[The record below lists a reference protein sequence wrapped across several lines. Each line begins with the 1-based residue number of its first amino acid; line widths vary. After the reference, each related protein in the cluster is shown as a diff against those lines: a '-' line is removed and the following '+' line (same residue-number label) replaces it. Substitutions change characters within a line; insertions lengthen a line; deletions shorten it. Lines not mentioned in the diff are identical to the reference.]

1 MKKRLAIGALLALAT
16 SSYAQEPDSI
26 IQVPDTITV
35 MFWGDMMSH
44 TTQVKAAHD
53 AVNDTYDYNPC
64 FEKVKEAISGADIA
78 VCNLE
83 CTLAGKPYKGYPCFS
98 APDQY
103 FEAMVNNGFDVFLTA
118 NNHCI
123 DTGKRGL
130 ELTREKLLKKDIIQ
144 IGTYKDSTDRAERY
158 PAIIEIRG
166 VKIAMLCYTYGTNG
180 IKVTEPNVVN
190 YTDTAQIKLDI
201 EESKSRGA
209 DYIIANMHWGIEY
222 EHTPRKSQ
230 KELAHWLINNGV
242 DHVIGGHPHVVQP
255 AELFK
260 GNDGREHFIV
270 YSLGNVLANTQQEGG
285 DGGIAVTLRLP
296 ASKTYDKP
304 SVSYSIYH
312 TARPAWSKVSNYT
325 IFPYEYDSESLPEGE
340 KTRMTNFIDATKKV
354 MSEGSDIPLKP
365 MTIDN

>member
-1 MKKRLAIGALLALAT
+1 MNRIIAFSSIIAMAT
-16 SSYAQEPDSI
+16 TVNAQETDSI
-26 IQVPDTITV
+26 AVGQDTITV

-44 TTQVKAAHD
+44 TTQVKAAYD
-53 AVNDTYDYNPC
+53 ATNDTYDYNPC
-64 FEKVKEAISGADIA
+64 FAKVKEAISNVDIA

-103 FEAMVNNGFDVFLTA
+103 FEAMVNSGFDVFLTA

-123 DTGKRGL
+123 DTGKKGL
-130 ELTREKLLKKDIIQ
+130 ELTVDKLLKREIVQ

-158 PAIIEIRG
+158 PAIIDVRG

-180 IKVTEPNVVN
+180 IKVTAPNVVN
-190 YTDTAQIKLDI
+190 YTDTVQIRLDI
-201 EESKSRGA
+201 EESKRRGA

-230 KELAHWLINNGV
+230 KELAHWLIDNGV

-255 AELFK
+255 AEIYK
-260 GNDGREHFIV
+260 GNDGKEHFIV

-296 ASKTYDKP
+296 SSKSYEKP
-304 SVSYSIYH
+304 DVSYSIYH
-312 TARPAWSKVSNYT
+312 TARPAWSKVTNYT
-325 IFPYEYDSESLPEGE
+325 IFPEGYAEELPQGE
-340 KTRMTNFIDATKKV
+340 KPKMDTFIESTLKV
-354 MSEGSDIPLKP
+354 MSEGDDIKREN
-365 MTIDN
+365 MK